1 MTNGDY
7 LVYNVES
14 ISYPKDTKKIYTDD
28 NQFSNFI
35 INTRSESEYNVFQQ
49 TLKNNADIK
58 INENYLNLDQ

>member
-49 TLKNNADIK
+49 TLKNNV
-58 INENYLNLDQ
+58 Y